1 MNLYKPEVCNLR
13 FESIE
18 CKRLK
23 TNVQAAV
30 VDINPTEYKECED
43 FAKLM
48 WANNRQGPWGR
59 GMVNNE
65 KDPYLAERSGLLGE
79 MAVAKILDLS
89 VNTTYKVGGD
99 ATDFIINGFPTDVKT
114 AITDHGALLIKA
126 TKGANPTNRLE
137 LRNDIYI
144 AAYVLNDDRE
154 NKFAKIAVMGFFEK
168 SLINESYFK
177 KARRPGMEFWNWD
190 IPYTDLNN
198 IGSLVAKV

>member
-1 MNLYKPEVCNLR
+1 MNLYKPEVCNLN
-13 FESIE
+13 FESISFKDYE
-18 CKRLK
+18 TKI
-23 TNVQAAV
+23 QAAV
-30 VDINPTEYKECED
+30 VDINPTEYKVCED
-43 FAKLM
+43 FAKKM
-48 WANNRQGPWGR
+48 WANKKQGSWGR

-89 VNTTYKVGGD
+89 VNITYKEGGD
-99 ATDFIINGFPTDVKT
+99 VTDFIINGLPADVKT

-126 TKGANPTNRLE
+126 TKGGNPTIRLE

-154 NKFAKIAVMGFFEK
+154 NKFAKLAVMGFYEK
-168 SLINESYFK
+168 ALINESYFK
-177 KARRPGMEFWNWD
+177 KARKRGMEFWNWD

-198 IGSLVAKV
+198 IESLVAKV